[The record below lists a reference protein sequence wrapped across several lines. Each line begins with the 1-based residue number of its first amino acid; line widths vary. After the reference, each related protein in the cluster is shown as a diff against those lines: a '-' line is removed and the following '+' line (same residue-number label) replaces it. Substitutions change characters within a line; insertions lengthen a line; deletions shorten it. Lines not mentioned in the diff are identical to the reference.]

1 MGLSLG
7 TALDR
12 RHAEHAEGTSLEP
25 GKLTILGSSPAWTN
39 PGGAGSGYL
48 LRYDSTAVQIEAGS
62 GTFGRLREV
71 MPVAQLDAVIIS
83 HVHGDHF
90 LDLVPL
96 CYGLRYAKLRD
107 GAPLPV
113 YVPPGCI
120 QFLSDFANVLNGE
133 PDFFS
138 GTFQLREYPTNKSF
152 TIGSMTFIANR
163 VQHYIAS
170 HALRCD
176 LGDGFV
182 FSGDTAPCDEL
193 VSAARGAGTLLC
205 EAALTNVAD
214 DAPNPTERGHLT
226 PGEAAQ
232 IAHRAGVR
240 RLILTHFRTDVQ
252 DYDTVTEQ
260 ARAHFAGEIVV
271 AREKRTYTIP

>member
-1 MGLSLG
+1 V
-7 TALDR
+7 
-12 RHAEHAEGTSLEP
+12 EP
-25 GKLTILGSSPAWTN
+25 AKLTILGSSPAWTN

-48 LRYDSTAVQIEAGS
+48 LRYGPTAVQIESGS
-62 GTFGRLREV
+62 GTFGRLRSVIAVE
-71 MPVAQLDAVIIS
+71 QLDAVVIS

-96 CYGLRYAKLRD
+96 CYGLRYGNLR
-107 GAPLPV
+107 GGTPLPV

-120 QFLSDFANVLNGE
+120 HFLSEFARALNGE

-138 GTFQLREYPTNKSF
+138 ATFRLREYPTNEGFS
-152 TIGSMTFIANR
+152 IGSITFTANR

-182 FSGDTAPCDEL
+182 FSGDSAPCDEL
-193 VSAARGAGTLLC
+193 VDAARGAGTLLC
-205 EAALTNVAD
+205 EAALTTPAD
-214 DAPNPTERGHLT
+214 DAPSPTERGHLT

-232 IAHRAGVR
+232 MAQRAGVR
-240 RLILTHFRTDVQ
+240 RLILTHFRTDIQ
-252 DYDTVTEQ
+252 DYRTVTEQ
-260 ARAHFAGEIVV
+260 ARAHFSGQIVV